1 MKRAAQFGL
10 LLIPLLSALGA
21 FAQHNEHGGQ
31 AQTKNMSL
39 KNHSKMPMRA
49 GDCDENQ
56 TWDYSMGSCRQLAM
70 ADMPMSMWMVHG
82 NAFLVQTF
90 QEGPRGRNRIAAPNM
105 VMAEAGR
112 SVGSKHFIDVNLML
126 TAERWTFPKEG
137 YPELYQIGE
146 RNEDEKPYIDGQH
159 PHSSPIMGLTFSD
172 TIRLG
177 DGKDHLRLFFAPR
190 GQATEGPTAFMHRPT
205 GMINPDAPL
214 GHHIGQDVSHIT
226 STVFGA
232 SLGLGRTRI
241 EASAFNGTE
250 PEPSKVDL
258 PLGTLNSYAGRLI
271 YEFSDNVSAMASAG
285 YFKEPES
292 HDPTLDKVYHYSASV
307 YVQHHLSSGWMFH
320 DAFIF
325 GVVNNYDHISALRS
339 FLYEFWLHSESPSN
353 YWGRIEFVE
362 RSASQLGITTAA
374 DPLKPRGVTALT
386 AGYTYDILKFENSKF
401 GLGASVTKNI
411 SPSEFRDSYGGDPW
425 SGKIFV
431 QLGGMKMG
439 DFSKIKLR
447 RFHARQRSAPRCT
460 R

>member
-1 MKRAAQFGL
+1 MKRTVQFGL
-10 LLIPLLSALGA
+10 SLIFLSCGTNA
-21 FAQHNEHGGQ
+21 FAQHMEQGEPS
-31 AQTKNMSL
+31 QTKNTSPE
-39 KNHSKMPMRA
+39 KHSKMSMGPA
-49 GDCDENQ
+49 DCDENQ

-70 ADMPMSMWMVHG
+70 AGMPMSMWMLHG
-82 NAFLVQTF
+82 NAFGVQSF
-90 QEGPRGRNRIAAPNM
+90 QEGPRGRNRFVVPNM
-105 VMAEAGR
+105 AMVEVGR
-112 SVGSKHFIDVNLML
+112 SVGSKHYIDVNLML

-146 RNEDEKPYIDGQH
+146 RNEDEMPYIDSQH

-177 DGKDHLRLFFAPR
+177 DGKDHLKIFFAPR

-205 GMINPDAPL
+205 GMVNPDAPL
-214 GHHIGQDVSHIT
+214 GHHIGQDVAHIT
-226 STVFGA
+226 STVLGA
-232 SLGLGRTRI
+232 SLGVGKTRI
-241 EASAFNGTE
+241 EASNFNGTE

-258 PLGTLNSYAGRLI
+258 PLGTLNSHAGRLI
-271 YEFSDNVSAMASAG
+271 YEFSDDVSAMASAA
-285 YFKEPES
+285 YVKEPEA

-320 DAFIF
+320 DAFIL
-325 GVVNNYDHISALRS
+325 GVVNNYDHVSSLRS

-362 RSASQLGITTAA
+362 RTASELGIATTI
-374 DPLKPRGVTALT
+374 DPLKPHGVTALT
-386 AGYTYDILKFENSKF
+386 AGYTYDVLKFENSKL

-431 QLGGMKMG
+431 QLSGMKMG
-439 DFSKIKLR
+439 DFSK
-447 RFHARQRSAPRCT
+447 SN
-460 R
+460 

>member
-1 MKRAAQFGL
+1 MKRTVQFCL
-10 LLIPLLSALGA
+10 SLIFILCGTNA
-21 FAQHNEHGGQ
+21 FAQHMEHGEPPP
-31 AQTKNMSL
+31 TKNTSPE
-39 KNHSKMPMRA
+39 KHSKMPMGPA
-49 GDCDENQ
+49 DCDENQ
-56 TWDYSMGSCRQLAM
+56 AWDYSMGSCRQLAM
-70 ADMPMSMWMVHG
+70 AGMPMSMWMLHG
-82 NAFLVQTF
+82 NAFLVQSF
-90 QEGPRGRNRIAAPNM
+90 QEGPRGRNRFSAPNM
-105 VMAEAGR
+105 AMAEVGR
-112 SVGSKHFIDVNLML
+112 SVGNKHYIDMNLML

-146 RNEDEKPYIDGQH
+146 RNEDEKPYIDSQH

-177 DGKDHLRLFFAPR
+177 DGKDHLKVFFAPR

-205 GMINPDAPL
+205 GMVNPDAPL
-214 GHHIGQDVSHIT
+214 GHHVGQDVAHIT
-226 STVFGA
+226 STVLGA
-232 SLGLGRTRI
+232 SLGLGKTRI

-271 YEFSDNVSAMASAG
+271 YEFSDDVSAMASAA
-285 YFKEPES
+285 YVKEPES

-307 YVQHHLSSGWMFH
+307 YVQHHLSSGWMLH

-325 GVVNNYDHISALRS
+325 GVVNNYDHVSSLRS

-362 RSASQLGITTAA
+362 RTAFELGITTSA
-374 DPLKPRGVTALT
+374 DPLKPHGVTALT
-386 AGYTYDILKFENSKF
+386 AGYTYDVLKFENSKL

-431 QLGGMKMG
+431 QLSGMKMG
-439 DFSKIKLR
+439 DFSK
-447 RFHARQRSAPRCT
+447 SN
-460 R
+460 